1 MVCSCCIDALTL
13 SMSLS
18 CWIRSVFVK
27 GWKEVGG
34 DSSFDG
40 EDILCMVLILVEFG
54 GQVEQKEL

>member
-1 MVCSCCIDALTL
+1 
-13 SMSLS
+13 MSLS